1 VTGRAAHGPAG
12 DGRAGYEPPHGPPEF
27 PHHRPPLQPIIPRP
41 EPRPAPEPGRIPLP
55 GVPVV
60 APPPAGSA
68 EDRLAERGIVLLAG
82 FLDGAAAQRAAA
94 ALMLL
99 DAEHD
104 GPVRLHL
111 GCPDGDL
118 DGALLLAETVDL
130 LTLHTTALVTGVVG
144 GPVLAV
150 LAAADRRE
158 AHRHALLRLREPTGT
173 AAGRADRLAA
183 DAEQH
188 ARQVAQL
195 LDRLA
200 AATGRDPD
208 GIAADLRAG
217 RLLTA
222 EQAVDYGLLD
232 AVLPGRRLPA

>member
-1 VTGRAAHGPAG
+1 MSAA
-12 DGRAGYEPPHGPPEF
+12 YEPPHGPPEF
-27 PHHRPPLQPIIPRP
+27 PPGRPPLQPIVPRWTPPQPGRP
-41 EPRPAPEPGRIPLP
+41 EPSRPPLP
-55 GVPVV
+55 GFPLV
-60 APPPAGSA
+60 APPPTGSA
-68 EDRLAERGIVLLAG
+68 EDRLRESGIVLLSG

-104 GPVRLHL
+104 RPVRLHL

-118 DGALLLAETVDL
+118 DAALLLAETVDL
-130 LTLHTTALVTGVVG
+130 LTLDTTALVTGVLG

-150 LAAADRRE
+150 LAAAGRRE
-158 AHRHALLRLREPTGT
+158 AHRHALLRLQEPTGT
-173 AAGRADRLAA
+173 AAGRAGRLAA

-195 LDRLA
+195 HERLA
-200 AATGRDPD
+200 AATGRD
-208 GIAADLRAG
+208 GVEIADDLRAG

-222 EQAVDYGLLD
+222 EQAVDYGLLH
-232 AVLPGRRLPA
+232 AVRPDRR

>member
-1 VTGRAAHGPAG
+1 VTGP
-12 DGRAGYEPPHGPPEF
+12 RAGYEPPHGPPEF
-27 PHHRPPLQPIIPRP
+27 PPPRPPLQPIVPPRW
-41 EPRPAPEPGRIPLP
+41 PATRPEPGRPPLP
-55 GVPVV
+55 TFPMVE
-60 APPPAGSA
+60 PPPAGSA
-68 EDRLAERGIVLLAG
+68 EDRLAEHGIVLLSG
-82 FLDGAAAQRAAA
+82 FLDAAAAQRAAA
-94 ALMLL
+94 TLMLL

-130 LTLHTTALVTGVVG
+130 LTLDTTALVTGVVG

-150 LAAADRRE
+150 LAAAGRRE
-158 AHRHALLRLREPTGT
+158 AHPHALLRLREPTGT

-188 ARQVAQL
+188 ARQVGQL

-208 GIAADLRAG
+208 EIAADLRSG
-217 RLLTA
+217 RLLSA
-222 EQAVDYGLLD
+222 QQAVDYGLLD
-232 AVLPGRRLPA
+232 AVLPGRR